1 VLSGIDKADGHAPS
15 ALRLIVLGAGAGG
28 GVPQWNC
35 GCRLCQLARTQLDKV
50 LPRTQ
55 ASLAISVDDE
65 HWTLIDCA
73 PEILSQL
80 QHTPELHPRNLRD
93 SPISTVV
100 LTGGDIDHIAGL
112 LSLRE
117 GTPYTLMATQPL
129 HQTLKEN
136 GVFNVLAEDTV
147 KREVIFPE
155 QRLELPGGLDAS
167 IFTVPGKAALYQPG
181 EGDNIGQEDEDTIG
195 IALEFQGKRI
205 FYIPGCARVT
215 PSLAK
220 RIRGADLVFFDG
232 TLWSNDELIN
242 AGLGHKTGARMGH
255 LSMSGEAGSIAAL
268 SALDIKRKVFV
279 HINNS
284 NPILLEKSEPRR
296 QAEQAGW
303 EVAHDGWRL
312 TLYA

>member
-1 VLSGIDKADGHAPS
+1 MLSGNHKADGHAPS

-35 GCRLCQLARTQLDKV
+35 GCRLCQLARTQPDKV
-50 LPRTQ
+50 RPRTQ
-55 ASLAISVDDE
+55 ASLAVSVDDE

-73 PEILSQL
+73 PEILAQL

-136 GVFNVLAEDTV
+136 GVFNVLAESVVT
-147 KREVIFPE
+147 REVISPE

-195 IALEFQGKRI
+195 VAFEFQGKRI

-215 PSLAK
+215 SALAE
-220 RIRGADLVFFDG
+220 RIRGADLIFFDG
-232 TLWSNDELIN
+232 TLWSNDELID
-242 AGLGHKTGARMGH
+242 AGLGHKTGSRMGH
-255 LSMSGEAGSIAAL
+255 LSMSGEDGSIAAL
-268 SALDIKRKVFV
+268 STLDIKRKVFV

-284 NPILLEKSEPRR
+284 NPILMEKSEPRR
-296 QAEQAGW
+296 LAEKAGW
-303 EVAHDGWRL
+303 EVAYDGWKL
-312 TLYA
+312 TLDA